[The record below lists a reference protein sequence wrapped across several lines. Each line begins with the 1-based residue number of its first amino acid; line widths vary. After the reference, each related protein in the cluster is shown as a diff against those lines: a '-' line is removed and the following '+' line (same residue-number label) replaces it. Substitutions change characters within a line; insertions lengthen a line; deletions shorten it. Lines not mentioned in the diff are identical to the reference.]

1 MKKLLLLG
9 AFLCLTLSCSN
20 DDDDSTD
27 FRYESYNLSVGSLN
41 NCTKLEIACP
51 VGVNCDE
58 NYYYRA
64 YSYTDERFQI
74 YISFDADI
82 IKSFSEESIRKNFR
96 YINFVFR
103 FPEQSSETVSYHYST
118 LDPIRKLDETTEEGA
133 NFRINSF
140 ENGVL
145 NATISGYT
153 NRISKIIISDDP
165 DCSIGDVRGMCGENI
180 EADINY
186 SIDLSF
192 CLE

>member
-1 MKKLLLLG
+1 MKKLLLLCVLT
-9 AFLCLTLSCSN
+9 FLTLSCSN

-27 FRYESYNLSVGSLN
+27 FRYEPYNFSIGSLN
-41 NCTKLEIACP
+41 DCTALELTCP
-51 VGVNCDE
+51 VGVTCDE

-64 YSYTDERFQI
+64 YSYMDERFQI

-82 IKSFSEESIRKNFR
+82 VNNFSEESIRKNFR
-96 YINFVFR
+96 YIDFVFR
-103 FPEQSSETVSYHYST
+103 FPEYSNETLSYHYSP
-118 LDPIRKLDETTEEGA
+118 LDPIKKLDETSEEGA

-153 NRISKIIISDDP
+153 NSISKIIISDDP
-165 DCSIGDVRGMCGENI
+165 DCSIGDVLGMCAENI